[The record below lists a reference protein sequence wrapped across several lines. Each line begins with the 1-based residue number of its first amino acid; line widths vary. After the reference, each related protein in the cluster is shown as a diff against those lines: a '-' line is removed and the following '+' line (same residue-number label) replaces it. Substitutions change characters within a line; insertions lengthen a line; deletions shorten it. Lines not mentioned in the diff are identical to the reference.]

1 MKIMTIGEGFVSSH
15 LPYENI
21 KNRIEIDSISILN
34 LLDQHQPDVLI
45 NCTGKTGRP
54 NIDWCESHKEET
66 AVGNI
71 VLPIMLAEAC
81 TKRKIRMIQINSGC
95 IYFGKSSN
103 YYLERH
109 GDPHYNEDHTVR
121 VDSGWKEND
130 FANPQSYYSQSKYAC
145 DLALAQMPYI
155 TTLRIRMPISD
166 KDHPRNLINK
176 LRGYNQ
182 IINTPNSMTFMS
194 DLIKCIDWLAY
205 KKLDGIFHV
214 VNPQPITPVRIM
226 RAYQKYVPDF
236 QFESINEQQLDKI
249 TIAKRSN
256 CILSIEKLQKAGF
269 KMTNS
274 EEALEMCMADYIKNI
289 RRNNVK

>member
-21 KNRIEIDSISILN
+21 KNRIEIDSISISN
-34 LLDQHQPDVLI
+34 LLDRHQPDVLI
-45 NCTGKTGRP
+45 NCIGKTGRP
-54 NIDWCESHKEET
+54 NIDWCEANKEIT
-66 AVGNI
+66 ATANI
-71 VLPIMLAEAC
+71 ALPILLAENC
-81 TKRKIRMIQINSGC
+81 SQRKIHLIQIGSGC
-95 IYFGKSSN
+95 IYFGPSPYKGHLPN
-103 YYLERH
+103 AL
-109 GDPHYNEDHTVR
+109 DPGWRED
-121 VDSGWKEND
+121 D
-130 FANPQSYYSQSKYAC
+130 FANPASFYSKTKYAC
-145 DLALAQMPYI
+145 DLALSQMPNI
-155 TTLRIRMPISD
+155 TTLRIRMPISTED
-166 KDHPRNLINK
+166 TPRNIINK
-176 LRGYNQ
+176 LKGYNQ
-182 IINTPNSMTFMS
+182 IIDTPNSMTFMS
-194 DLIKCIDWLAY
+194 DLIKCIDWMAY
-205 KKLDGIFHV
+205 KKLSGIFHV